1 MLSYYTSVSLSCA
14 QSILKRA
21 TWSEIYSDLKPWKQQ
36 TVKVE
41 KLGIA
46 STIKSATNKS

>member
-1 MLSYYTSVSLSCA
+1 MLSYYTFVSFFCT
-14 QSILKRA
+14 QSMLTRA

>member
-1 MLSYYTSVSLSCA
+1 MLSYYTFDSLSCA

-21 TWSEIYSDLKPWKQQ
+21 TWSEIYPALKPWKYQ

-46 STIKSATNKS
+46 STIKSATSKS

>member
-1 MLSYYTSVSLSCA
+1 MLSYYIFVSLSCA
-14 QSILKRA
+14 QTILKRA
-21 TWSEIYSDLKPWKQQ
+21 TWSEIYPDLKSWKQQ

-46 STIKSATNKS
+46 STVKSATKKS

>member
-1 MLSYYTSVSLSCA
+1 MLSYYIFVSLSCA
-14 QSILKRA
+14 QTILKRA
-21 TWSEIYSDLKPWKQQ
+21 TWFEIYPDLKPWKQQ

-46 STIKSATNKS
+46 SNIKLATNKS